1 MNLNS
6 PRQVLARSIHQSNR
20 FRLVADKAAED
31 AFWALHQAGY
41 VIIKDEQRGAPARV
55 LAAARRSLL
64 AGLSMSKKP
73 ERELVIC
80 ILDRHHE
87 MFPEGDATSRC
98 SCGWH
103 ATNVAMTHQVHA
115 ADELVRAIKDT

>member
-1 MNLNS
+1 M
-6 PRQVLARSIHQSNR
+6 
-20 FRLVADKAAED
+20 ADKAAED

-41 VIIKDEQRGAPARV
+41 VIVKDEQRGVPARV

-64 AGLSMSKKP
+64 VGLSLTRKP
-73 ERELVIC
+73 EREMVMLV
-80 ILDRHHE
+80 LDRHHE

-103 ATNVAMTHQVHA
+103 ATNVAITHQNHV
-115 ADELVRAIKDT
+115 ADELVRAIKNT